1 MPRVKRG
8 VTARARH
15 KKVLDQAKG
24 FRGRRKNVFKHR
36 QGGGD
41 EGGAIRLPRP
51 PQQEARVP
59 RAVDHPHQRGA
70 RASAA

>member
-24 FRGRRKNVFKHR
+24 FRGRRKKR
-36 QGGGD
+36 IPRCQRGGD
-41 EGGAIRLPRP
+41 EGRAIRLSRP
-51 PQQEARVP
+51 ARSQTGIP
-59 RAVDHPHQRGA
+59 RAVDYAHQCRGA
-70 RASAA
+70 RGAG